1 MLAESEWDYAQASS
15 TKEFDEILA
24 EAASFFGAPE
34 GDRIIEEVFKEARRD
49 FVKLLAKAK
58 PEEAKGKACSGK
70 RAKGKASQHK
80 GYG

>member
-1 MLAESEWDYAQASS
+1 MGLCTG

-24 EAASFFGAPE
+24 KAASLFGAPE
-34 GDRIIEEVFKEARRD
+34 GDRIIEEVLKEAKRE

-58 PEEAKGKACSGK
+58 PEEAKGETCAGK
-70 RAKGKASQHK
+70 RANGKAFQRK